1 MIKRCM
7 FLYKD
12 LPHFTASAIVW
23 NELSRMV
30 MSLASLATAVPSP
43 IDNPTLATLSA
54 GASLVPSP
62 VTATTCPWFLRKRT
76 NRSLSAGRARESIF
90 RSPILSANSSSV
102 RLWNSS
108 PVIIEASVQL
118 STISPTCLPISKAVS
133 ALSPVTI
140 LTSIPAFKQ
149 VLMASG
155 TSGLTGSAIANTPAN
170 AKWSYCFKL
179 NPWKSVKSFP
189 VNA

>member
-1 MIKRCM
+1 MRGDSVPVKAPIRTTAQAMTLIVIWYMIKRCM

-62 VTATTCPWFLRKRT
+62 VTATTCP
-76 NRSLSAGRARESIF
+76 
-90 RSPILSANSSSV
+90 
-102 RLWNSS
+102 
-108 PVIIEASVQL
+108 
-118 STISPTCLPISKAVS
+118 
-133 ALSPVTI
+133 
-140 LTSIPAFKQ
+140 
-149 VLMASG
+149 
-155 TSGLTGSAIANTPAN
+155 
-170 AKWSYCFKL
+170 
-179 NPWKSVKSFP
+179 
-189 VNA
+189 